1 MLVPNLFVQSA
12 YEGFVLVSGHR
23 FSSFPRQPPYELL
36 LETLD
41 VNTKAVKGQ
50 IFDPIDGI
58 PSNKVQ

>member
-1 MLVPNLFVQSA
+1 M
-12 YEGFVLVSGHR
+12 
-23 FSSFPRQPPYELL
+23 
-36 LETLD
+36 TLD